1 MWILVIAPNVHMN
14 DSTDSQQKQLRQSQV
29 HPAKN
34 STELMKQ
41 TIKLNTQD
49 FECTL
54 SENRQRITA
63 TLQPPK
69 TLSDVRPEKVKRAQK
84 LIQNPHYPTP
94 RHLDKIADAL
104 LDEIE

>member
-1 MWILVIAPNVHMN
+1 MN
-14 DSTDSQQKQLRQSQV
+14 DSTDPQQKQRSQA
-29 HPAKN
+29 HAAKN
-34 STELMKQ
+34 SIELMKQ
-41 TIKLNTQD
+41 IIKPNTQD

-54 SENRQRITA
+54 FESRQRITA
-63 TLQPPK
+63 TLQPPE
-69 TLSDVRPEKVKRAQK
+69 TTSDVRPEKVKMAQK